1 MMTPQTA
8 ARQLLG
14 AFLLGLALGWLY
26 ILTGNIKL
34 CYSAHVIN
42 NALAVWLLSRPDI
55 EARVSAWPAAAIV
68 AVGAAL
74 IALGVLLLLTTRR
87 HAPSLTLTQFSP
99 HSTPSER

>member
-1 MMTPQTA
+1 MQGKRRNKGVPYRILMLA
-8 ARQLLG
+8 G
-14 AFLLGLALGWLY
+14 AFFFANPVVGIVD
-26 ILTGNIKL
+26 IL
-34 CYSAHVIN
+34 
-42 NALAVWLLSRPDI
+42 PD
-55 EARVSAWPAAAIV
+55 